1 MHPLTDDGR
10 RSSARSASQAP
21 GRAATE
27 LHVADAGSSRGWMT
41 AARAPFPARVS
52 ARLRVPSDVRRLR
65 LLSHECKIATSCDV
79 YVACRGARGAQTVK
93 KLGTLRFESGVECG
107 YGARELKTVHVNVK
121 AATEIRLEFAGCH
134 ENARNVDRQIGL
146 MALTIIGE
154 PSEVGGGEMASVS
167 VPAMGMA
174 SIHVQNK

>member
-41 AARAPFPARVS
+41 APRAPFPARVS

-154 PSEVGGGEMASVS
+154 PVS
-167 VPAMGMA
+167 YT
-174 SIHVQNK
+174 HL